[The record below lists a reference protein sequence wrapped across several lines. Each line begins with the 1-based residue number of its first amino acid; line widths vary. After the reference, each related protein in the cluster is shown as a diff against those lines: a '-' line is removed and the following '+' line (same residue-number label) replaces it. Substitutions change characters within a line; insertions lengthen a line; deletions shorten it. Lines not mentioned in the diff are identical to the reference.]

1 MGRPT
6 PILAAVVVA
15 CTLISCSDSEKYS
28 GELVGNQRT
37 IDVQVKRFGYDPGI
51 ITVRRGETV
60 VIKLTSADVT
70 HGFYLFD
77 YGIRASVDPG
87 EIRVIGFV
95 ADKPGR
101 FSFRCSVTC
110 GWMHPYEY
118 GYLRVLPN
126 RRFHAGVVLVVLVAL
141 GSLLFGTKKRRKDTL
156 FGIVPLD
163 WRFELTKYK
172 AVRGLVKSRWFPSGL
187 ILINLAI
194 FADGIA
200 VFLSQH
206 QFPLTDETVTGGILA
221 GDGGGVGAWRQ

>member
-1 MGRPT
+1 MGKIAS
-6 PILAAVVVA
+6 ILTGTVMALML
-15 CTLISCSDSEKYS
+15 TSCSDSARYS

-37 IDVQVKRFGYDPGI
+37 VEVQVKRFGYDPGI
-51 ITVRRGETV
+51 ITVQRGETV
-60 VIKLTSADVT
+60 VIKLTSGDVT

-126 RRFHAGVVLVVLVAL
+126 RRFYAGIVLVLLVAV
-141 GSLLFGTKKRRKDTL
+141 GSL
-156 FGIVPLD
+156 V
-163 WRFELTKYK
+163 
-172 AVRGLVKSRWFPSGL
+172 
-187 ILINLAI
+187 
-194 FADGIA
+194 
-200 VFLSQH
+200 
-206 QFPLTDETVTGGILA
+206 
-221 GDGGGVGAWRQ
+221 